1 MQEHS
6 AQRKVVSFNDG
17 YALERGT
24 GANEWLEHSSRW
36 GQGVTRI
43 PQKDDTKRNK
53 KIEAKIK
60 ILNTEILDLKNESE
74 NLTELEKT
82 ENSFIE
88 LEKNAI
94 ELITDKKEKSEA
106 YKKLASRLY
115 EKANKHGRIA
125 KLLDRKQS
133 EIDSL
138 KSLLK

>member
-1 MQEHS
+1 M
-6 AQRKVVSFNDG
+6 KNLTKNTLLITLLFVSFCFCACD
-17 YALERGT
+17 
-24 GANEWLEHSSRW
+24 NE
-36 GQGVTRI
+36 
-43 PQKDDTKRNK
+43 K
-53 KIEAKIK
+53 KNEIEAKIK

>member
-1 MQEHS
+1 M
-6 AQRKVVSFNDG
+6 KNLTKNTLLITLLFVSFCFCACD
-17 YALERGT
+17 
-24 GANEWLEHSSRW
+24 NE
-36 GQGVTRI
+36 
-43 PQKDDTKRNK
+43 K
-53 KIEAKIK
+53 KNEIEAKIK
-60 ILNTEILDLKNESE
+60 ILNTEILDLKNES
-74 NLTELEKT
+74 

>member
-1 MQEHS
+1 MKNLTKKTLFIS
-6 AQRKVVSFNDG
+6 LLLVSFCINGCD
-17 YALERGT
+17 
-24 GANEWLEHSSRW
+24 NE
-36 GQGVTRI
+36 
-43 PQKDDTKRNK
+43 K
-53 KIEAKIK
+53 KNEIEAKIK
-60 ILNTEILDLKNESE
+60 TLNTEILDLKNESE
-74 NLTELEKT
+74 NLTESEKT

-115 EKANKHGRIA
+115 ENANKHERIA